1 MGPLHYFLGVKIEQ
15 NKKDGSIWIGQPA
28 YCTSLLQKFGMENC
42 KPVKNPVST
51 TSRLAK
57 ATEEDSIVDK
67 ELYQANVGSLLYL
80 ATMTRPDIAFAVS
93 NVAKF
98 CCKPNSSHCR
108 TAVKRVLRYI
118 KGTINLGLLNTK
130 NESKQCIGFSD
141 SDWGGDPDDHK
152 STSGYLFE
160 IGGTAVSWR
169 SKKQNCVALSTAEAE
184 YMALAATAQEAIWL
198 RRLTSEIDE
207 SPVESTTIYEDNQS
221 AMCIAKNPPQFHG
234 RTKHIGIKYHY
245 TRDLINSGEIR
256 LEYCPTE
263 DMVAD
268 MLTKAVSQDQLN
280 RLKQMCGMSILPSSE
295 KEC

>member
-1 MGPLHYFLGVKIEQ
+1 M
-15 NKKDGSIWIGQPA
+15 
-28 YCTSLLQKFGMENC
+28 
-42 KPVKNPVST
+42 
-51 TSRLAK
+51 
-57 ATEEDSIVDK
+57 
-67 ELYQANVGSLLYL
+67 
-80 ATMTRPDIAFAVS
+80 
-93 NVAKF
+93 
-98 CCKPNSSHCR
+98 
-108 TAVKRVLRYI
+108 KRVLRYI
-118 KGTINLGLLNTK
+118 KGTINLGLLYTK

-221 AMCIAKNPPQFHG
+221 AICIAKNPPQFHG

-268 MLTKAVSQDQLN
+268 MLTKAVSQDRLN